1 MITNNEEVFFKM
13 TFYNDPYGV
22 GSLKI
27 RKMMERERAQKLDL
41 ITQQIASEL
50 KNISERLRELE
61 AVKL

>member
-1 MITNNEEVFFKM
+1 MYTL
-13 TFYNDPYGV
+13 FYNDPYGV
-22 GSLKI
+22 GRLKI